1 MLKGFTYSFKKKCT
15 RNNCN
20 KSKISISKNVY
31 QKLKC
36 ALPYMKERYIIA
48 SVFIIPRVIF
58 KVVGSLGS
66 LWSVRIEARQ
76 NGESLTGFL

>member
-58 KVVGSLGS
+58 KVVGSL
-66 LWSVRIEARQ
+66 WSVRIEARQ